1 MEEYT
6 GNEFDFEDDMEN
18 EVEFDE
24 DNLGEDL
31 DNDLELDENGDN
43 YESSSYSEGAS
54 GEDDV
59 DNSDEDK
66 YADSDNL
73 LNEEKIY
80 TDNFISDTGDIV
92 VMDDDI
98 EENAFSLEYI
108 DISNIILVKTIRK
121 ARNVNAMART
131 IRATGLISPIV
142 VGLTATDGI
151 YVLIDGF
158 MRLLGC
164 AKAGKKRVPC
174 IINNKVSTKD
184 IPIVTAMY
192 NKRQAYTINEIVDY
206 IEYLE
211 KEKGIMNASM
221 IEYLLQ
227 LNSGDYTKLKDIL
240 EDNDEDIVNK
250 LYDGVFNIEQA
261 FKKLEQ
267 RRKKETAEERED
279 RQAQQVY
286 ENAENNGMAEIDG
299 TGESADGDPLSEE
312 QIQNLTVSASDL
324 DSSVEDSS
332 IGKMIEDDNN
342 IEGFKPHK
350 QNVNE
355 REYIDPAIRKA
366 TLARDNFTCAC
377 CKRGGEQYV
386 DVLDFH
392 HIVPVFL
399 GGVDS
404 VDNGIMLCV
413 ACHRLVHLYSTGDLH
428 IDAALM
434 ESDYESLDEV
444 HKMRYPNEQIYE
456 DEKMRFKRIIKLG
469 SVIRKG
475 IAEKGMSR
483 EQYKKEH
490 SNAGIGRRKPGV
502 NAPQERA

>member
-1 MEEYT
+1 MEDNMRNESEFEFEIDMEDEYDVEEMELQEEEY
-6 GNEFDFEDDMEN
+6 DDSSDGTSE
-18 EVEFDE
+18 EVEQE
-24 DNLGEDL
+24 DYSEGEDL
-31 DNDLELDENGDN
+31 TDGTQILE
-43 YESSSYSEGAS
+43 
-54 GEDDV
+54 
-59 DNSDEDK
+59 
-66 YADSDNL
+66 
-73 LNEEKIY
+73 
-80 TDNFISDTGDIV
+80 DNFISDTGDIV
-92 VMDDDI
+92 VMSDD
-98 EENAFSLEYI
+98 ENEDAFEFKYI
-108 DISNIILVKTIRK
+108 DISNIVLVKTIRK
-121 ARNVNAMART
+121 VKNTNSMVRT
-131 IRATGLISPIV
+131 IKATGIIEPIV
-142 VGLTATDGI
+142 VGLTATNGM
-151 YVLIDGF
+151 YVLIHGF
-158 MRLLGC
+158 RRLLGC

-174 IINNKVSTKD
+174 IINKNVSTKD

-192 NKRQAYTINEIVDY
+192 NRNQPYTIEEIVEY
-206 IEYLE
+206 IEYFE

-240 EDNDEDIVNK
+240 EDNDDEIVGK
-250 LYDGVFNIEQA
+250 LYDGLLTIEQA

-267 RRKKETAEERED
+267 RRKKETAEERDD
-279 RQAQQVY
+279 RQSAQVY
-286 ENAENNGMAEIDG
+286 GNAATNGMAEIDG
-299 TGESADGDPLSEE
+299 SGESADGEPLSDE
-312 QIQNLTVSASDL
+312 QIQNLTVSAGEL
-324 DSSVEDSS
+324 DSSVENSS
-332 IGKMIEDDNN
+332 IEKMIEDDNK

-350 QNVNE
+350 QSVNE

-386 DVLDFH
+386 DILDFH
-392 HIVPVFL
+392 HIMPVFL
-399 GGVDS
+399 GGEDS

-428 IDAALM
+428 IDSALLEM
-434 ESDYESLDEV
+434 KYELLDEK
-444 HKMRYPNEQIYE
+444 HKLRYPNEQIYE

-502 NAPQERA
+502 NAPQEKA

>member
-1 MEEYT
+1 MEENKEIT
-6 GNEFDFEDDMEN
+6 EELLL
-18 EVEFDE
+18 FDE
-24 DNLGEDL
+24 EEELED
-31 DNDLELDENGDN
+31 
-43 YESSSYSEGAS
+43 YEY
-54 GEDDV
+54 
-59 DNSDEDK
+59 SDEDVET
-66 YADSDNL
+66 DSDEYEYTD
-73 LNEEKIY
+73 NEEAINEDSSENEIEDY
-80 TDNFISDTGDIV
+80 SETEDLMESRDTYRDNFISDTGDIV
-92 VMDDDI
+92 VMEDDTD
-98 EENAFSLEYI
+98 EDAFELQYI
-108 DISNIILVKTIRK
+108 DISKIIVVKAVRK
-121 ARNVNAMART
+121 SMGATAMARS
-131 IRATGLISPIV
+131 IKATGILSPIV

-151 YVLIDGF
+151 YVLISGLR
-158 MRLLGC
+158 RLVGC

-174 IINNKVSTKD
+174 IINKKVTTKD

-192 NKRQAYTINEIVDY
+192 NKSQRYTMHEIVDY
-206 IEYLE
+206 IDYLE

-240 EDNDEDIVNK
+240 EDNDDDIVGK
-250 LYDGVFNIEQA
+250 LFDGIFNIEQA

-279 RQAQQVY
+279 RQSAQVY
-286 ENAENNGMAEIDG
+286 ANAETNGMAEIDG
-299 TGESADGDPLSEE
+299 SGESADGEPLSEE
-312 QIQNLTVSASDL
+312 QIQNLTVSATEL

-332 IGKMIEDDNN
+332 IEKMIAEDNN
-342 IEGFKPHK
+342 IKGFEAHK
-350 QNVNE
+350 QNVHE

-386 DVLDFH
+386 DILDFH
-392 HIVPVFL
+392 HIMPVFL

-428 IDAALM
+428 IDQALL
-434 ESDYESLDEV
+434 EFTYESLDEA
-444 HKMRYPNEQIYE
+444 HKLRYPNEQIYE

-469 SVIRKG
+469 GVIRKG
-475 IAEKGMSR
+475 IAERGISR

-490 SNAGIGRRKPGV
+490 SNTGIGRRKPGV

>member
-1 MEEYT
+1 MADFDLDEELLEDETELEDESLDEEEY
-6 GNEFDFEDDMEN
+6 EEEEDEQLDE
-18 EVEFDE
+18 EDEQLDETEDGSGEQEDYVDDDELVEESKDE
-24 DNLGEDL
+24 DT
-31 DNDLELDENGDN
+31 
-43 YESSSYSEGAS
+43 SC
-54 GEDDV
+54 
-59 DNSDEDK
+59 
-66 YADSDNL
+66 
-73 LNEEKIY
+73 
-80 TDNFISDTGDIV
+80 ISDTGDIV
-92 VMDDDI
+92 VMDYADDN
-98 EENAFSLEYI
+98 EDAFELRYL
-108 DISNIILVKTIRK
+108 DISSIVVIKS
-121 ARNVNAMART
+121 ARRSHNTNSMARS
-131 IRATGLISPIV
+131 IKATGLLYPVV

-151 YVLIDGF
+151 YVLLSGLS
-158 MRLLGC
+158 RLLGC

-174 IINNKVSTKD
+174 IINKKISTKD
-184 IPIVTAMY
+184 IPIVAAMY
-192 NKRQAYTINEIVDY
+192 NRHQNYTMQEIVDY
-206 IEYLE
+206 ISYFE
-211 KEKGIMNASM
+211 KEKGIMNASL

-227 LNSGDYTKLKDIL
+227 MNSGDYTKLKDIL
-240 EDNDEDIVNK
+240 EDNDDEIVSK
-250 LYDGVFNIEQA
+250 LFDGLFTIEQA

-279 RQAQQVY
+279 RQSAQVY
-286 ENAENNGMAEIDG
+286 SNAEENGMAEIDG
-299 TGESADGDPLSEE
+299 SGEQGDGDPLSEE
-312 QIQNLTVSASDL
+312 QIQNLTISASDL

-332 IGKMIEDDNN
+332 LGKMIEDDNN
-342 IEGFKPHK
+342 IDGFKPHK

-392 HIVPVFL
+392 HIMPVFL
-399 GGVDS
+399 GGEDS

-428 IDAALM
+428 IDAALL
-434 ESDYESLDEV
+434 ESDYDGLDDS

-469 SVIRKG
+469 GVIRKG
-475 IAEKGMSR
+475 MAEKGLSR

-490 SNAGIGRRKPGV
+490 PNTGIGRRKPGV